1 MDLNGGFFEIHL
13 LFVTYSLLFYLTASG
28 KCKWNDLTVT
38 NNREKT
44 ITHTFS
50 YRYTPARRLRSRSTS
65 LPSEEKDVI
74 IEART
79 HARKASMA
87 MEYKGPVENVQPA
100 INLFNKVAVDGR
112 DDISVKQV
120 GSKQPKDNSWS
131 KSKVKK
137 VKQACRAFP
146 SSVRSDFC

>member
-13 LFVTYSLLFYLTASG
+13 LFVTYSLLFSLTASG

-44 ITHTFS
+44 LTHTFS

-112 DDISVKQV
+112 DSISIKPVNTKKPV
-120 GSKQPKDNSWS
+120 DLSFSR
-131 KSKVKK
+131 SKVKK
-137 VKQACRAFP
+137 IQNSCRIFP
-146 SSVRSDFC
+146 SSVSSKFC